1 VYRLGILDTGRNV
14 VDLAPHPEKVPGALS
29 KSQP

>member
-14 VDLAPHPEKVPGALS
+14 VDLDPHPEKAE
-29 KSQP
+29 